1 MNPQLLAKT
10 AMDNLKL
17 ALLQQ
22 ATMKRDSAR
31 VDASESHILTIDAGA
46 GRLYGEDVS
55 AGLLQYLQLRN
66 TKTLI
71 MSGSWKATARSEKG
85 KLTELTTSLSA
96 WKPDST
102 GKTCSWPSAIWA
114 SWKIRIWNLNGD
126 TAGLQLLARGSTVF
140 SSLLKWL
147 LKHQKSYLYDLIK
160 FRLHTIFTYMYVC
173 ILKVQVEYS
182 TLALVPDTG
191 VKFRCSQHRTLCLC
205 NRWEQL

>member
-31 VDASESHILTIDAGA
+31 VDASESHTLTIDAGA

-71 MSGSWKATARSEKG
+71 MSG
-85 KLTELTTSLSA
+85 
-96 WKPDST
+96 P
-102 GKTCSWPSAIWA
+102 
-114 SWKIRIWNLNGD
+114 
-126 TAGLQLLARGSTVF
+126 
-140 SSLLKWL
+140 
-147 LKHQKSYLYDLIK
+147 
-160 FRLHTIFTYMYVC
+160 
-173 ILKVQVEYS
+173 
-182 TLALVPDTG
+182 
-191 VKFRCSQHRTLCLC
+191 
-205 NRWEQL
+205 